1 MFGHTSKWRGRHHLT
16 KKRGFLFFANIAEDT
31 GENCLSK
38 LGL

>member
-1 MFGHTSKWRGRHHLT
+1 MEGKTSSD